1 MLYVIAY
8 VHTYICC
15 LDLEKDTDDEA
26 INTPLVL
33 AARHL
38 SKVLF
43 EEEIT
48 KEPTPERDADAEKQ
62 ISEVPVSKT
71 KSMAKADD
79 APGKGGFCK
88 RATTAGKDAKPKK
101 ERIEKITAE
110 RDRTGKLETTFHVLL
125 QRKVN
130 VNIGNKAGVT
140 ALHVACE
147 RGIVAMV
154 KELLLFEGIEI
165 NTKGYY
171 HWNTPLH
178 TACVSGEK
186 DIVFA
191 LIEAGANVMEEND
204 DNMTPLHIA
213 VVERKLE
220 IVKMILDMH
229 ADGKEELLQAIE
241 KDGNSP
247 FLLAVKSGDEEM
259 VKFFLNNGANL
270 VDQNGNGANALHLA
284 TSLNKVKIMELIYDA
299 EDGEDLLDEEDRDS
313 RTPLHYAAK
322 YNQVEA
328 LEFLLDK

>member
-15 LDLEKDTDDEA
+15 LDLEKSTDDEA
-26 INTPLVL
+26 ENPPLVL

-38 SKVLF
+38 PKILF

-62 ISEVPVSKT
+62 ISKVPVSKT
-71 KSMAKADD
+71 KSKADD
-79 APGKGGFCK
+79 APGKGGFRE

-110 RDRTGKLETTFHVLL
+110 KDKTGKLETTFHVLL
-125 QRKVN
+125 QRKVK
-130 VNIGNKAGVT
+130 VNSGNEAGVT
-140 ALHVACE
+140 ALHAACE

-165 NTKGYY
+165 NKKDDQE
-171 HWNTPLH
+171 NTPLH

-186 DIVFA
+186 DIVFT
-191 LIEAGANVMEEND
+191 LIEAGADVMEENED
-204 DNMTPLHIA
+204 EMTPLHIA

-220 IVKMILDMH
+220 IVKMILDMRG
-229 ADGKEELLQAIE
+229 DGKEELLRAIE

-259 VKFFLNNGANL
+259 VKFFLNNGADL

-299 EDGEDLLDEEDRDS
+299 EDGEDLLDEEDWDS